1 MSCGCDDIVCGLG
14 CVAGKTLDTV
24 STKVKSCAEG
34 CASIDERWASFKLEF
49 NKVYVDDD
57 DETDR
62 KKIFERSL
70 KQVNDGN
77 ARQGGAPVFGLN
89 WMADRKPEER
99 HQRGYK
105 RNSAR
110 HSADVEVLEVENP
123 ARPKSIDWRLTEAVT
138 PIKNQGQCGSCWS
151 FSAVETLES
160 REFIIAKQPLK
171 VLSEQELVD
180 CERTGQDH
188 GCQGGQMENA
198 FDWIIKNGIALESDY
213 KYKGA
218 NGTCKATT
226 TKKAFTNIKA

>member
-1 MSCGCDDIVCGLG
+1 MVTNNIAPES
-14 CVAGKTLDTV
+14 TV
-24 STKVKSCAEG
+24 SLGLTEFAHLSN
-34 CASIDERWASFKLEF
+34 DEF
-49 NKVYVDDD
+49 
-57 DETDR
+57 R
-62 KKIFERSL
+62 KR
-70 KQVNDGN
+70 N
-77 ARQGGAPVFGLN
+77 
-89 WMADRKPEER
+89 
-99 HQRGYK
+99 GYK
-105 RNSAR
+105 KSTKN
-110 HSADVEVLEVENP
+110 EENIETYENNFRLNP
-123 ARPKSIDWRLTEAVT
+123 ESVDWRNKGALTPV
-138 PIKNQGQCGSCWS
+138 KNQGQCGSCWS

-188 GCQGGQMENA
+188 GCQGGEMENA